1 MTPRTTA
8 MIALALTVGVPALGA
23 AQTPGTSASPS
34 PSQSTH
40 PVTAATVPSSL
51 VGRWTA
57 AAERIPQS
65 DDSAWGRN
73 TTFVR
78 VTELLIRPDGTGTL
92 TVTSRVVN
100 RAGAVIAGSRTV
112 DRAEFTL
119 GPEQRP
125 EGLRPRYTTTIKQA
139 SRRYPEPPI
148 VEVTA
153 EGVRLEIILPLDG
166 NADAVEVDYSVF
178 RGGDSFSA
186 TLQRQQSASRRQE

>member
-1 MTPRTTA
+1 MTPRTT
-8 MIALALTVGVPALGA
+8 MIVLVLTVGVPALGA
-23 AQTPGTSASPS
+23 SQSSSTSAPPSPS
-34 PSQSTH
+34 PSTH
-40 PVTAATVPSSL
+40 TAATVTVPSSL

-78 VTELLIRPDGTGTL
+78 LTELLIRPDGTGTL

-100 RAGAVIAGSRTV
+100 RAGAAIAGSRTV

-119 GPEQRP
+119 GAEQRP

-139 SRRYPEPPI
+139 TRRYPDPPI

-153 EGVRLEIILPLDG
+153 EGVRLEIILPLEGDS
-166 NADAVEVDYSVF
+166 DSVEVDYSVF

-186 TLQRQQSASRRQE
+186 TLQRQKSASRGQE